1 MTTATPPLTLAEAS
15 RFLAHAGLFVSE
27 TDIQYVIKNGKEAW
41 INQQALLTSSTS
53 RVNWLYSQGYS
64 NDANKNSTAGIDNV
78 IWHHLIAEKNQ
89 FVQRITLFWSEFF
102 VVSVLGL
109 PLPWAQFLCASY
121 LDTLEKYALGN
132 FRDLL
137 KAVTLSP
144 AMGEYLNLAGSLK
157 AAGNRHPDEN
167 YAREVM
173 QLFTIG
179 LEKLGI
185 DGTSYGTPTYGQN
198 DITGLAAAFTGWNFD
213 GDKNSFKYATL
224 PMKMTEG
231 NHQSSTPNPFLGTTI
246 SAGTTGTQ
254 SLEIILDTL
263 FKHPNVGPFVSKRLI
278 LRLVSSN
285 PSPSYISRVAT
296 VFNNN
301 GKGVR
306 GDMLA
311 VIKAVLLD
319 PEANSFTG
327 TYSSTTGRI
336 REPMLRLVQ
345 WARTFN
351 VTTSTNLWGIGN
363 TSNSSNSLGQS
374 PLRAPTVFNYYDP
387 SYVPPKTQPKY
398 RAVASPEMQI
408 TDEVSVVGYIN
419 YMQAV
424 ISNGVSD
431 LKPDYSVQIDLA
443 KKDAKAQAKDA
454 NQLVSNL
461 NLLLTSNQ
469 LSSSSITSIS
479 SAINAMSSKDDAA
492 ILNRVKAAIFLVM
505 ASPDY
510 IVIR

>member
-1 MTTATPPLTLAEAS
+1 MTTATTPLTPTEAS
-15 RFLAHAGLFVSE
+15 RFLAHAGLSVSE

-41 INQQALLTSSTS
+41 INQQAFLTSSTS

-64 NDANKNSTAGIDNV
+64 NEVNKNNTAGIDNV

-89 FVQRITLFWSEFF
+89 LVQRITLFWSEFF

-109 PLPWAQFLCASY
+109 PLPWAQFLGASY

-157 AAGNRHPDEN
+157 ASGNRHPDEN

-179 LEKLGI
+179 LEKLSLEAV
-185 DGTSYGTPTYGQN
+185 SYGTPTYGQN

-213 GDKNSFKYATL
+213 GDKNSFNYATV
-224 PMKMTEG
+224 PMKMTEA
-231 NHQSSTPNPFLGTTI
+231 NHQSSTSNSFLGTTI

-263 FKHPNVGPFVSKRLI
+263 FKHPNVGSFVSKRLI

-285 PSPSYISRVAT
+285 PSPSYISRVAM

-301 GKGVR
+301 GKGVK

-327 TYSSTTGRI
+327 SYSSTTGRI

-351 VTTSTNLWGIGN
+351 VATSTNLWGIGN
-363 TSNSSNSLGQS
+363 TSSSSYSLGQS
-374 PLRAPTVFNYYDP
+374 PLRAPSVFNYYDP
-387 SYVPPKTQPKY
+387 TYVPSKIQLKDA
-398 RAVASPEMQI
+398 AVVSPEMQI
-408 TDEVSVVGYIN
+408 TDEVSVAGYIN
-419 YMQAV
+419 FMQGV
-424 ISNGVSD
+424 ITNGVSD
-431 LKPDYSVQIDLA
+431 LKPDYSVQMDLA
-443 KKDAKAQAKDA
+443 KKDAKAQPKDA
-454 NQLVSNL
+454 TQLVSNL
-461 NLLLTSNQ
+461 NLLLTANQ

-479 SAINAMSSKDDAA
+479 SAINAMSSKDDVA